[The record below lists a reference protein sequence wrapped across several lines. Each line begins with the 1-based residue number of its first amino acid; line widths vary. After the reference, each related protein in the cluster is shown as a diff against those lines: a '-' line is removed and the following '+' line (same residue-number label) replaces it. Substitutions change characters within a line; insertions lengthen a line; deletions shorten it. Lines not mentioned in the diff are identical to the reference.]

1 MYREIELI
9 KSVESMADAVTDV
22 MKEKYDEPG
31 YWEKLRH
38 QAMIA
43 AMPIANHV
51 IDGLYGGNYHSEKLR
66 AHTIDAFVDECEAI
80 ADAMIEKM
88 KKG

>member
-9 KSVESMADAVTDV
+9 KSVENMADAVTDV

-38 QAMIA
+38 QAALA
-43 AMPIANHV
+43 AMSAIMNNGVFAGELRRPNNNGIDDMSNTITRAAV
-51 IDGLYGGNYHSEKLR
+51 IYADKL
-66 AHTIDAFVDECEAI
+66 I
-80 ADAMIEKM
+80 
-88 KKG
+88 KKLKED